1 MVRILSQTRARA
13 WVDGLRHRL
22 PRRIG
27 GISLPVPW
35 DSACH
40 PVAFRHHD
48 DFQEHRAQNQSEY
61 LERQGL
67 LVEMGRGVRPIM
79 AQGFCICCEARRTFS
94 TDPEAQG
101 IHPGAMPNWREGL
114 ICPGCGLNSRMRASI
129 HLMLW
134 SLPRQQR
141 SRIYVTEQ
149 VTSLFRWINFRYP
162 RSVGSEFLRD
172 GTPRGGTNAAGIR
185 HEDLTALSFPD
196 KSLDFIVSLEVMEH
210 IPDFRAAFSECARVL
225 VPGGK
230 LLLCVP
236 FHRGQHHLERA
247 RMRDDGGIE
256 HLLPPEYHGDP
267 LDPRGCLCFHHFGWD
282 VLDFLRQAGFRHV
295 TAYSI
300 WSRELCYLAAEG
312 DLLQFVAVR

>member
-1 MVRILSQTRARA
+1 
-13 WVDGLRHRL
+13 
-22 PRRIG
+22 
-27 GISLPVPW
+27 
-35 DSACH
+35 
-40 PVAFRHHD
+40 
-48 DFQEHRAQNQSEY
+48 
-61 LERQGL
+61 
-67 LVEMGRGVRPIM
+67 
-79 AQGFCICCEARRTFS
+79 
-94 TDPEAQG
+94 
-101 IHPGAMPNWREGL
+101 
-114 ICPGCGLNSRMRASI
+114 
-129 HLMLW
+129 MLW